1 MGFSKVFK
9 DLVERKERAE
19 SGKYNC
25 IPFPFPRFRSLVPG
39 IERGRYVC
47 ITASAKIGK
56 SKFCDFMFVY
66 EPLFFA
72 IDNPQFRFK
81 VIYFTLEVNTET
93 KYLEFLSHLLYR
105 LDNIVVSPVD
115 LRSVNNEKPI
125 SQNILDL
132 LNTERYQKYIKFYEE
147 HIEYIDT
154 IANPTG
160 INKYCRD
167 YAEKNGKFN
176 HIPYKT
182 TNEVTGEEE
191 TRMKLDPDN
200 PYTPND
206 EEEYRIV
213 IIDNAANLTTEKGL
227 TMRETIDKMSKYCI
241 TLRNQLN
248 YIMVLV
254 QHQSL
259 AAESLDAMKMDA
271 MKPSAANLG
280 DAKTVVRDI
289 NMLIGLYSPF
299 KHNKKE
305 FSGYDI
311 TKLKNYSR
319 FMEIIDDR
327 DYGANN
333 NICPLFFNG
342 ASSFWAELP
351 RPEDTQ
357 ALNAVYSYIDSL
369 EQKRR
374 EKTFFLKIFSKF
386 RFKRNK

>member
-25 IPFPFPRFRSLVPG
+25 IPFPFPRFRNIVPG

-81 VIYFTLEVNTET
+81 VIYFTLEVNAET

-132 LNTERYQKYIKFYEE
+132 LNTERYQKYIRFYEE

-176 HIPYKT
+176 HVPYKAV
-182 TNEVTGEEE
+182 NEITGEEE

-374 EKTFFLKIFSKF
+374 EKTFFFKIFSKF
-386 RFKRNK
+386 KIKRSK

>member
-81 VIYFTLEVNTET
+81 VIYFTLEVNAET

-125 SQNILDL
+125 SQNVLDL
-132 LNTERYQKYIKFYEE
+132 LNTEKYQKYIKFYEE

-386 RFKRNK
+386 RFKKNK

>member
-81 VIYFTLEVNTET
+81 VIYFTLEVNAET

-125 SQNILDL
+125 SQNVLDL
-132 LNTERYQKYIKFYEE
+132 LNTEKYQKYIKFYEE

>member
-81 VIYFTLEVNTET
+81 VIYFTLEVNAET

-125 SQNILDL
+125 SQNVLDL
-132 LNTERYQKYIKFYEE
+132 LNTEKYQKYIKFYEE

-351 RPEDTQ
+351 RPEDMQ

>member
-1 MGFSKVFK
+1 M
-9 DLVERKERAE
+9 
-19 SGKYNC
+19 
-25 IPFPFPRFRSLVPG
+25 
-39 IERGRYVC
+39 
-47 ITASAKIGK
+47 
-56 SKFCDFMFVY
+56 
-66 EPLFFA
+66 
-72 IDNPQFRFK
+72 
-81 VIYFTLEVNTET
+81 
-93 KYLEFLSHLLYR
+93 
-105 LDNIVVSPVD
+105 
-115 LRSVNNEKPI
+115 
-125 SQNILDL
+125 
-132 LNTERYQKYIKFYEE
+132 
-147 HIEYIDT
+147 
-154 IANPTG
+154 

-167 YAEKNGKFN
+167 YAEKNGRFN

-182 TNEVTGEEE
+182 TNEITGEEE

-305 FSGYDI
+305 FNGYDI

-357 ALNAVYSYIDSL
+357 SMNAIYSYIDSI
-369 EQKRR
+369 EQKKR
-374 EKTFFLKIFSKF
+374 EKTFFLKIFNKLKQ
-386 RFKRNK
+386 RFK

>member
-25 IPFPFPRFRSLVPG
+25 IPFPFPRFRSIVPG

-47 ITASAKIGK
+47 VTASAKIGK

-81 VIYFTLEVNTET
+81 VIYFTLEVNAET

-125 SQNILDL
+125 SQDILNL
-132 LNTERYQKYIKFYEE
+132 LNTERYQKYIRFYEE

-167 YAEKNGKFN
+167 YAEKNGRFN
-176 HIPYKT
+176 HVPYKAV
-182 TNEVTGEEE
+182 NEITGEEE
-191 TRMKLDPDN
+191 TKMKLDPDN

-305 FSGYDI
+305 FNGYDI

-357 ALNAVYSYIDSL
+357 SMNIIYDYINSL
-369 EQKRR
+369 EKKKL
-374 EKTFFLKIFSKF
+374 EKTFFFKIFSKF
-386 RFKRNK
+386 KIKRGK

>member
-81 VIYFTLEVNTET
+81 VIYFTLEVNAET

-125 SQNILDL
+125 SQNVLDL
-132 LNTERYQKYIKFYEE
+132 LNTEEYQKYIKFYEE